1 MSKKNILMM
10 AVSKGNASTEAPE
23 IKRYEGVTAV
33 TIVGINPNKAEI
45 KELMGYEPKEEPT
58 YVGTSEIDGKQ
69 VNFAR
74 IDFIVRPDA
83 EKTHVNDAFR
93 MTYFIRNQ
101 YRKGSQ
107 SGKYMVVDAYNNT
120 AWGTEEDIKAGNPIV
135 YSNGPAKI
143 LGKYRPAYVGEWELM
158 NFIRQFLCIGS
169 AGETNGYD
177 YINGSWVPKTG
188 DALKDCECSFTPEE
202 IQQMFKGNFS
212 CVKDAIALQPTN
224 KVKVLFGIRTTEGR
238 EYQDIYTNYVLRNSA
253 TSTSKLQEKIEE
265 SKAAGGLSDRTYDYF
280 GDLREYKVEA
290 TDLTEAPADPFAAAA
305 AGNTPWGNNN

>member
-1 MSKKNILMM
+1 MTKKNILMM
-10 AVSKGNASTEAPE
+10 AVSKGNASVEAPE
-23 IKRYEGVTAV
+23 IKRYEGVCPV
-33 TIVGINPNKAEI
+33 SIVGINPTKAEI

-83 EKTHVNDAFR
+83 EKTHINDTFR
-93 MTYFIRNQ
+93 MSYFIRNQ

-143 LGKYRPAYVGEWELM
+143 IGKYRPAYTGEFELM

-177 YINGSWVPKTG
+177 YINGTWVPKTG

-224 KVKVLFGIRTTEGR
+224 KVKVLFGIRNSDGR
-238 EYQDIYTNYVLRNSA
+238 EYQDIYTGYILRNSS
-253 TSTSKLQEKIEE
+253 TSVSKLQEKIEE
-265 SKAAGGLSDRTYDYF
+265 TKANGGLADRTYDYF
-280 GDLREYKVEA
+280 GDIREYKVEA
-290 TDLTEAPADPFAAAA
+290 TDFSEAPAPADPFAAAA
-305 AGNTPWGNNN
+305 AGNTPWGN